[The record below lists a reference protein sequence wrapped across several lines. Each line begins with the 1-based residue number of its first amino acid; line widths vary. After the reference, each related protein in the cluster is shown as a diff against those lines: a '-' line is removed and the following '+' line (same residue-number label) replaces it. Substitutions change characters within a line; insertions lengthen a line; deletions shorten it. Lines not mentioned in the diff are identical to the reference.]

1 MKKQSHMICVFLQDF
16 LWERIVFHWI
26 SSDLT
31 WSHAQPKTISWAA
44 CQLAY
49 ITLRLLLICQSNL
62 RLNLT
67 RARLKPNTIFSHHLW
82 TIKHVSQKYNATVS
96 SLFMHDPVL
105 RSLRHCR
112 SLTQLISSSLLSA
125 DLNDFPIK
133 ADLMYRSICTQ
144 SLSRIDC
151 SQMSLPRPGP
161 GAVIQKSSA
170 LSGPNVMRP
179 GCAHANK
186 TECQHWL
193 SAHHSQLC
201 SSLWLNCGNPWKT
214 FSKDVCLFFALF
226 SISLFFLL

>member
-1 MKKQSHMICVFLQDF
+1 MRREQSVYA
-16 LWERIVFHWI
+16 
-26 SSDLT
+26 SG
-31 WSHAQPKTISWAA
+31 
-44 CQLAY
+44 
-49 ITLRLLLICQSNL
+49 
-62 RLNLT
+62 
-67 RARLKPNTIFSHHLW
+67 
-82 TIKHVSQKYNATVS
+82 
-96 SLFMHDPVL
+96 PVL

-186 TECQHWL
+186 TKCQHWL

-201 SSLWLNCGNPWKT
+201 SGLWLNCGYPWKT
-214 FSKDVCLFFALF
+214 FSKDVCLFVYFFAPF
-226 SISLFFLL
+226 CISLLCSNIVLHFFPKLCGGNFNEKFHCRGVILW

>member
-1 MKKQSHMICVFLQDF
+1 MRREQSVYA
-16 LWERIVFHWI
+16 
-26 SSDLT
+26 SG
-31 WSHAQPKTISWAA
+31 
-44 CQLAY
+44 
-49 ITLRLLLICQSNL
+49 
-62 RLNLT
+62 
-67 RARLKPNTIFSHHLW
+67 
-82 TIKHVSQKYNATVS
+82 
-96 SLFMHDPVL
+96 PVL

-186 TECQHWL
+186 TKCQHWL

-201 SSLWLNCGNPWKT
+201 SGLWLNRGYLWKT
-214 FSKDVCLFFALF
+214 FSKDVCMFIFLLHFAFLSFFMIFNIIHLFFPKLCG
-226 SISLFFLL
+226 SIFLMSLQGCYFAIILVFVGVLTFTVVCQIFMGEIQPFQ